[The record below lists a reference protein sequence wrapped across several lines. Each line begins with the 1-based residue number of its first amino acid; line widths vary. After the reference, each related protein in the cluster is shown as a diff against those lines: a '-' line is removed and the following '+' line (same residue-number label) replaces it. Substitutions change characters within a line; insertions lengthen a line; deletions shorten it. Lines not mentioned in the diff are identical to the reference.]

1 MVSVAVA
8 TDTEVLTVLQVP
20 HSVSLGLLVFHS
32 VSFGFQ
38 VFHSISLGFLFFQS
52 ILHSFLA
59 FDGSS
64 PGLQGIVS
72 TYGNNY
78 LVRFW
83 FFWRP
88 WFPK

>member
-8 TDTEVLTVLQVP
+8 MDTEVRTVLQVL

-38 VFHSISLGFLFFQS
+38 VFHSISLGFLVFQS

-64 PGLQGIVS
+64 PGLQGILGATNPHSSLRV
-72 TYGNNY
+72 
-78 LVRFW
+78 LRFMYIW
-83 FFWRP
+83 
-88 WFPK
+88 